1 MCTGEIANTDAQRAV
16 LPSRHQS
23 SVGSIGTLVV
33 AGLVVLLLFVFV
45 ELALDVEIGPTG
57 LLEDFVVET
66 LEDDEAVVVAGLL
79 LELLLLTEEED
90 DAFELEEEDFTDVLV
105 VAGLLLLEAVEVVT
119 GLLLTEE
126 DEDAFELDEED
137 WYFVGLTGVVELVV
151 IGLLV
156 LLLLSEELLVLL
168 ALEVVEGTVGEA
180 GEVEDETFELDED

>member
-1 MCTGEIANTDAQRAV
+1 M
-16 LPSRHQS
+16 
-23 SVGSIGTLVV
+23 
-33 AGLVVLLLFVFV
+33 
-45 ELALDVEIGPTG
+45 GPTG

-90 DAFELEEEDFTDVLV
+90 DAFELEDEDLTDVLV

-137 WYFVGLTGVVELVV
+137 WYSVGLTGVVDLTLVLLLFTEVLVV
-151 IGLLV
+151 TGLLV

-180 GEVEDETFELDED
+180 GEVEEETFELDED